1 MADATADASSR
12 RLDTVR
18 SKALN
23 LLQGYGILLLLA
35 ALVAAVAI
43 GEPAF
48 LTSRNLLNLLQQWA
62 PIGIMAMAGT
72 FVMIGGG
79 FDLSV
84 GGIFVLAG
92 VMFAGLT
99 RDGLFEFGVPVALIV
114 GLGLGIAN
122 GLIITRA
129 GVNAFIATIG
139 MGQVA
144 RGLAL
149 IYSGA
154 APIILTDNAAFGV
167 LGQSRVG
174 QLAWSAVILV
184 GLFLIGGAVLSRSVY
199 GRTVYAVGGN
209 PAASRLSGIAVERVL
224 VGTYAISGI
233 AAALAGMIFFSRL
246 GISQAD
252 AAVLIEVDVIIAIV
266 LGGTAVGGGVG
277 AMWRTAVGV
286 AILAV
291 MENGFDTLNLGSF
304 YQDVIKGS
312 ILVAAVA
319 WDVWSRRR
327 KGAAAAAVGGTD
339 VGTR

>member
-1 MADATADASSR
+1 MKE
-12 RLDTVR
+12 R
-18 SKALN
+18 SLSI
-23 LLQGYGILLLLA
+23 LQGYGIVLLLI
-35 ALVAAVAI
+35 ALVAAVSI

-92 VMFAGLT
+92 VMFAGMT
-99 RDGLFEFGVPVALIV
+99 EDGYFALAFPVALVV

-154 APIILTDNAAFGV
+154 APIILTSHDAFGV
-167 LGQSRVG
+167 LGQSRIG
-174 QLAWSAVILV
+174 QLAWSAVILI
-184 GLFLIGGAVLSRSVY
+184 GLFLIGGVVLSRSVF

-209 PAASRLSGIAVERVL
+209 PAASRLSGIGVERVL
-224 VGTYAISGI
+224 IGTYAISGV
-233 AAALAGMIFFSRL
+233 AAALAGMVFFSRL
-246 GISQAD
+246 GIGQAD

-312 ILVAAVA
+312 ILISAVA

-327 KGAAAAAVGGTD
+327 KGAAASAVGGTD